1 MLVFE
6 ILNKILLTFMFENF
20 PALFRYN
27 YQIKIISISGVQ
39 CDSFIYIYTHTQT
52 EKIITIKLINIPITS
67 HSYCSFVCVVRPQRH
82 ISLVFFFFLIISL
95 GALGL
100 GCRMQALTCGV
111 VIFL

>member
-39 CDSFIYIYTHTQT
+39 CDSFIYIY
-52 EKIITIKLINIPITS
+52 KRLIYNGRKLAFVS
-67 HSYCSFVCVVRPQRH
+67 HQMFKKRPVKPSSLRH
-82 ISLVFFFFLIISL
+82 
-95 GALGL
+95 
-100 GCRMQALTCGV
+100 
-111 VIFL
+111 